1 MVALAPILGGVASSL
16 IGGIFGNKQQKNQQQ
31 NAKDL
36 AQQQLNNSMAQ
47 GWQAYQFREGEQGRT
62 FDYDKQAADQRTW
75 NQRGLNDQAFDFNKQ
90 AADQQ
95 AWNTRAINS
104 DNYWQQRGLNDQAFD
119 FNKQTL
125 DQQKWIT
132 KDINEQGYWH
142 TRGLADQDYQNQ
154 RGLNEQDFGFNR
166 TLANDNYSFQQGM
179 QRSDQDF
186 QVRKAG
192 VDDEIF
198 RRQADQR
205 FGFERTLA
213 NDNYAFRNNDRAER
227 ERANDEELERTYQ
240 MRTETTNSAREAA
253 AGAFFGGGNRF
264 NARR

>member
-1 MVALAPILGGVASSL
+1 MASQSALGRQGTWTGAGTYSAKPISQMTDQEYNEFKALDDRNWTRMTGLDTNWNAPKSMAATPAIPVLAPKTDANNSNPNFSWNNEDMQKGMW
-16 IGGIFGNKQQKNQQQ
+16 QQ
-31 NAKDL
+31 AKDMSQLQLDNTLKTMGAAAGYRGTEL
-36 AQQQLNNSMAQ
+36 AQTYNQDRTLANDNYGFQINKTNLDGDIARR
-47 GWQAYQFREGEQGRT
+47 QA
-62 FDYDKQAADQRTW
+62 
-75 NQRGLNDQAFDFNKQ
+75 NDQ
-90 AADQQ
+90 
-95 AWNTRAINS
+95 
-104 DNYWQQRGLNDQAFD
+104 
-119 FNKQTL
+119 
-125 DQQKWIT
+125 
-132 KDINEQGYWH
+132 
-142 TRGLADQDYQNQ
+142 
-154 RGLNEQDFGFNR
+154 FGFNR

>member
-1 MVALAPILGGVASSL
+1 MASMPSWFRGVATMDEDQMNWERKRALFDAETKAMIEAKAYKPPASMAAVPAIPALVPKTDANNSNPNFSWNNEAMQK
-16 IGGIFGNKQQKNQQQ
+16 GMWQQ
-31 NAKDL
+31 AKDMLQLQLDNTLKTMGAAAGYRSAELGQTFNQNRTL
-36 AQQQLNNSMAQ
+36 AN
-47 GWQAYQFREGEQGRT
+47 
-62 FDYDKQAADQRTW
+62 
-75 NQRGLNDQAFDFNKQ
+75 
-90 AADQQ
+90 
-95 AWNTRAINS
+95 
-104 DNYWQQRGLNDQAFD
+104 DNYGF
-119 FNKQTL
+119 
-125 DQQKWIT
+125 QK
-132 KDINEQGYWH
+132 E
-142 TRGLADQDYQNQ
+142 RADQDYQNQ

-166 TLANDNYSFQQGM
+166 TLAADNFGYNRQLANDNYGFQQGM